1 LAYHLQIDADLDP
14 VPDPAYHFEMDPDPD
29 FYLMRIGFLFNAD
42 PGYQNDA
49 DTDPQHSPHC
59 SKTQKD

>member
-1 LAYHLQIDADLDP
+1 LTYHLPIDADLDP
-14 VPDPAYHFEMDPDPD
+14 VPDPAYPFEMDPD
-29 FYLMRIGFLFNAD
+29 FHLLRIGFLFNAD